1 MHLRKKPIRFFLTF
15 LFTFAAFI
23 AAWNVVG
30 SAYGSL
36 FRGAGGMMAIATGP
50 WSVKYS
56 RQLDG
61 DVHHDTQML
70 LRNRRDSLKRD
81 VSLSSRRIAYM
92 PTAFLIAL
100 TLATPVP
107 WARKRIAML
116 WGLIGVHI
124 NIAARLAILPATYI
138 AARGEDTSETLLRKL
153 EWVLSG
159 SSAGWAI
166 VPLIIWV
173 GIILN
178 YALPNANADSQQS
191 DADNNP
197 G

>member
-1 MHLRKKPIRFFLTF
+1 MHLRKKSIRFFLTF
-15 LFTFAAFI
+15 ILTFAALI
-23 AAWNVVG
+23 VAWSVVG

-36 FRGAGGMMAIATGP
+36 FRGAGGAMAIATGP

-61 DVHHDTQML
+61 DSHHDTQVL

-81 VSLSSRRIAYM
+81 VNLSSRRMAYM
-92 PTAFLIAL
+92 PTIFLVAL

-107 WARKRIAML
+107 WARKRLALL
-116 WGLIGVHI
+116 WGLIGVHVY
-124 NIAARLAILPATYI
+124 IAARLAIVPATYI
-138 AARGEDTSETLLRKL
+138 AARGDDSETLLRKL
-153 EWVLSG
+153 EWILSG

-173 GIILN
+173 VITLK
-178 YALPNANADSQQS
+178 YALPNANPGSPQAP
-191 DADNNP
+191 ADNNP